1 MPLVIGT
8 RGSKLALLQ
17 TERVCRILAGQG
29 VEVETA
35 IIRTRGDEETGVPL
49 HEVGGQG
56 LFVKALD
63 DAILRGEIDAAVHS
77 MKDIPV
83 RRPDGLLT
91 TAVLER
97 DSPADYLA
105 ISTAMDQV
113 SIVGTSSMR
122 RRAQILRHDSSVDV
136 RPLRGNVDT
145 RIRRLMAGD
154 FHGIVLAEAGLD
166 RLDYRLRGFRLPP
179 ERFVPTANQGAIA
192 VVSRDDPLLIIT
204 LSSLDHSD
212 TRKDVMA
219 ERAVIE
225 ELEAGCFTPVGV
237 YCRNGH
243 LIAEVLSPDGK
254 RTERVEEDVSGTE
267 EARACGRR
275 LAEKAKDLLEEARSL
290 TGGKVKEP
298 AGGKES
304 AGGKDAAEG

>member
-1 MPLVIGT
+1 MHLVIGT

-17 TERVCRILAGQG
+17 AERVCRLLAGQG

-77 MKDIPV
+77 MKDIPAE
-83 RRPDGLLT
+83 RPGGLV
-91 TAVLER
+91 TAAILER
-97 DSPADYLA
+97 DSPADFLA
-105 ISTAMDQV
+105 LSTAMGQV

-122 RRAQILRHDSSVDV
+122 RRAQILRHDSSVEV

-154 FHGIVLAEAGLD
+154 FHAIVLAEAGLD
-166 RLDYRLRGFRLPP
+166 RLGYHLRGFRLPP
-179 ERFVPTANQGAIA
+179 GRFVPTANQGAIA
-192 VVSRDDPLLIIT
+192 VVARDDPLLLIT
-204 LSSLDHSD
+204 LSSLDHTP
-212 TRKDVMA
+212 TRRDVMA

-225 ELEAGCFTPVGV
+225 ELGAGCFTPVGAF
-237 YCRNGH
+237 CREGH
-243 LIAEVLSPDGK
+243 LIAEVLSPDGQ
-254 RTERVEEDVSGTE
+254 RTERIEEDVADTE
-267 EARACGRR
+267 AARAAGRR
-275 LAEKAKDLLEEARSL
+275 LAEKAKGLLDEARGS
-290 TGGKVKEP
+290 TGE
-298 AGGKES
+298 
-304 AGGKDAAEG
+304 KDGTKG